1 MGIEMDKPPRD
12 MSLGELQ
19 SRCWSEIEKFTRKQP
34 NDEQYCLEIFHRAL
48 VLRNEQAW
56 DILMRRFSGTILGWL
71 RRHPYREAAYRLHS
85 EENYVAL
92 TIERLW
98 MVTVRN
104 KSLEFQTLAG
114 ALKFMRASLNCVV
127 IDTLRGQAKELPIP
141 ESGFDEPA
149 APDPD
154 NGNER
159 WEIIKSMLPNEREQR
174 LAELLFFCNLKPRQI
189 VQFRPEEFSDTKE
202 IFRMKRN
209 IMDRLL
215 RNKERLRWLLDGEDL

>member
-12 MSLGELQ
+12 MSLVELQ
-19 SRCWSEIEKFTRKQP
+19 NRCWSEIEKFNRKEA

-48 VLRNEQAW
+48 VLREEQAW
-56 DILMRRFSGTILGWL
+56 DILTRRFAGTILGWL
-71 RRHPYREAAYRLHS
+71 RRHPYRETAYRLHS

-104 KSLEFQTLAG
+104 QSLEFQTLAG

-127 IDTLRGQAKELPIP
+127 IDTLRGQVKEMPIP
-141 ESGFDEPA
+141 EASFDEPA
-149 APDPD
+149 ALDHD
-154 NGNER
+154 DGDEF
-159 WEIIKSMLPNEREQR
+159 WETIKSMLPNEREQR
-174 LAELLFFCNLKPRQI
+174 LAYLLFHCNLKPRQV
-189 VQFRPEEFSDTKE
+189 VQFCPREFSNVQE

-209 IMDRLL
+209 ILDRLQ
-215 RNKERLRWLLDGEDL
+215 RKKDRLRWLLDDEDL